1 MRTTTRR
8 RHLMTAYRSEGDRN
22 IVNDSKAEALEVKG
36 LYRRAATRLI
46 DVMWCCTEDDDRD
59 WVRQRRD
66 DCLQKV
72 RRPPANPDD
81 YGGLQASATRTQDR
95 MGIGRPNG
103 EVFRMKGRKFGIL
116 AGNSHSSLYFSDR
129 MLFYSG
135 MKG

>member
-1 MRTTTRR
+1 M
-8 RHLMTAYRSEGDRN
+8 
-22 IVNDSKAEALEVKG
+22 VNDSKAEALEAKG
-36 LYRRAATRLI
+36 LYRRAATRWME
-46 DVMWCCTEDDDRD
+46 VMNHCAEDEARD

-72 RRPPANPDD
+72 RRPPAKPDD

-103 EVFRMKGRKFGIL
+103 EVFRMKVRKFGIL